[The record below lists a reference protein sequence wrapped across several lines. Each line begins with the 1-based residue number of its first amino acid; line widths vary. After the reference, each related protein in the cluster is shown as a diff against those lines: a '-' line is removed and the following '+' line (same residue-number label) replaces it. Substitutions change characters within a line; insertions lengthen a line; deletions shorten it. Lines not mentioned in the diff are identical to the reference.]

1 MKKRELLLHALRWLL
16 LGERK
21 NPELAPVNPVRPG
34 PIDEFTSVASPIQ
47 VSPAAAMSTPELEFA
62 GPAQAPAAD
71 QFPTVDD
78 EIKGLLASSDWEEV
92 NQGLELL
99 VSSLGEEAI
108 KPFGALIDA
117 TSLQVRYLEPWQA
130 ALGIR
135 DTHEINAVAKLAE
148 LTGALTGIRSI
159 RLNQVAYADEIK
171 LDLSLL
177 SGASSL
183 EELIV
188 NGGSVSNLTA
198 LGSLSSLRYLA
209 LVSESIDWDT
219 EEHNGLFSQL
229 ADLHSLCLNQWPWE
243 DLSPI
248 GGLSKLEHLDLRG
261 GELSSLEGL
270 ERLTSLTNLSLR
282 DFYSLSE
289 ISEIGN
295 LSQLRTLQLMS
306 LGITSLEGLEGLKEL
321 IYIDLE
327 GSDLVDVLALGSMP
341 RLTSVRL
348 NCGQELLGLG
358 SLSATGSMRQLKL
371 GNIPDYSYGESS
383 RQRFG
388 QREMDR
394 LCNCWKALQTNTN
407 KVSSLKA
414 DGADL
419 PVVLLGVSVL
429 ETLSGQISAAD
440 FSERVDQIIS
450 HWGPELRSRAYWPK
464 GSVDKPYSHTAPIGQ
479 WLTRAAGGS
488 VSTET
493 IDQIAATLSRQLPV
507 IPQRI

>member
-1 MKKRELLLHALRWLL
+1 MKKRELLLRVLRSLL

-21 NPELAPVNPVRPG
+21 NPEFASVNPVRPG
-34 PIDEFTSVASPIQ
+34 PLDEITLIESPIQ
-47 VSPAAAMSTPELEFA
+47 VSPAAAMPTREFDFVP
-62 GPAQAPAAD
+62 PAQAPAAD

-108 KPFGALIDA
+108 KPFAALIDA
-117 TSLQVRYLEPWQA
+117 TALQVRYIEPWQA

-148 LTGALTGIRSI
+148 LTGALAGIRSI
-159 RLNQVAYADEIK
+159 RLNQVSYADEIK

-188 NGGSVSNLTA
+188 NGGSVSNLSA
-198 LGSLSSLRYLA
+198 LGSLSSLRHLA

-219 EEHNGLFSQL
+219 EEHTALFEDL

-243 DLSPI
+243 DLSPLA
-248 GGLSKLEHLDLRG
+248 GLSKLERLDLRG

-270 ERLTSLTNLSLR
+270 KRLSSLTNLSLR

-289 ISEIGN
+289 ISEIGS

-306 LGITSLEGLEGLKEL
+306 LGITSLEGLEGLEEL
-321 IYIDLE
+321 ISIDLE

-341 RLTSVRL
+341 RLSSVRL
-348 NCGQELLGLG
+348 DCGQELLGLG
-358 SLSATGSMRQLKL
+358 SLSATGSVRQLKL
-371 GNIPDYSYGESS
+371 GDIPYYSYGESS
-383 RQRFG
+383 SQRFG
-388 QREMDR
+388 RREMDR
-394 LCNCWKALQTNTN
+394 LCISWKALKTN
-407 KVSSLKA
+407 KHKISSLVA

-419 PVVLLGVSVL
+419 PVVLLGISVL

-440 FSERVDQIIS
+440 FSERVDQIAS
-450 HWGPELRSRAYWPK
+450 HWGPELRSRAYWSK
-464 GSVDKPYSHTAPIGQ
+464 GSLDKPYSHTAPIGN
-479 WLTRAAGGS
+479 WLTRAAGS
-488 VSTET
+488 VSAEI
-493 IDQIAATLSRQLPV
+493 IDQIAATLSRQLPL

>member
-21 NPELAPVNPVRPG
+21 NHELVSVNPAQPDSVG
-34 PIDEFTSVASPIQ
+34 EFTSFASPIK
-47 VSPAAAMSTPELEFA
+47 VSPAAAMRTPEFKFVP
-62 GPAQAPAAD
+62 PAQTLATD

-78 EIKGLLASSDWEEV
+78 EIKSLLASSDWEEV

-99 VSSLGEEAI
+99 VSSLGEEAV

-117 TSLQVRYLEPWQA
+117 TALQVRYMEPWQA
-130 ALGIR
+130 ALGIKS
-135 DTHEINAVAKLAE
+135 THEINAVAKLAE
-148 LTGALTGIRSI
+148 LTGGLAGIRSI
-159 RLNQVAYADEIK
+159 RLNQVAYADEIR

-177 SGASSL
+177 CGASSL

-209 LVSESIDWDT
+209 LVCESVDWDI
-219 EEHNGLFSQL
+219 EEHNGLFSDL
-229 ADLHSLCLNQWPWE
+229 VDLHSLCLNQWPWE

-248 GGLSKLEHLDLRG
+248 AGLSKLEHLDLRG

-295 LSQLRTLQLMS
+295 LSQLRILQLMS
-306 LGITSLEGLEGLKEL
+306 LGITSLQGLDGLAEL
-321 IYIDLE
+321 ISIDLE

-341 RLTSVRL
+341 RLSSVRL
-348 NCGQELLGLG
+348 DCGQELLGLG
-358 SLSATGSMRQLKL
+358 SLAATGSMRQLKL
-371 GNIPDYSYGESS
+371 GNIPNYSYGESS
-383 RQRFG
+383 SQRFG

-394 LCNCWKALQTNTN
+394 LCNSWKALHTNTN

-429 ETLSGQISAAD
+429 ETLSGQISAAE
-440 FSERVDQIIS
+440 FSERIDQIVS

-464 GSVDKPYSHTAPIGQ
+464 GSIDNLYSHTAPIGQ
-479 WLTRAAGGS
+479 WLNRAAGS
-488 VSTET
+488 VSAET
-493 IDQIAATLSRQLPV
+493 IDQIAATLSRQLP
-507 IPQRI
+507 IMPQRI

>member
-1 MKKRELLLHALRWLL
+1 MNSLR
-16 LGERK
+16 
-21 NPELAPVNPVRPG
+21 
-34 PIDEFTSVASPIQ
+34 PIQ
-47 VSPAAAMSTPELEFA
+47 VSPAAAMPTPELEFVP
-62 GPAQAPAAD
+62 PAQAPAAD

-117 TSLQVRYLEPWQA
+117 TTLQVRYMEPWQA

-135 DTHEINAVAKLAE
+135 NTHEINAVAKLAE

-188 NGGSVSNLTA
+188 NGGCISNLTA

-219 EEHNGLFSQL
+219 EEHTALFADL

-248 GGLSKLEHLDLRG
+248 AGLSKLECLDLRG
-261 GELSSLEGL
+261 GELNSLEGL
-270 ERLTSLTNLSLR
+270 ERLTSMTNLSLR

-321 IYIDLE
+321 SFVELE
-327 GSDLVDVLALGSMP
+327 CSDLVDVSALGSLP
-341 RLTSVRL
+341 QLATVRL
-348 NCGQELLGLG
+348 ECSDLVGLG
-358 SLSATGSMRQLKL
+358 SLSATGSVRQLKL
-371 GNIPDYSYGESS
+371 GDFPDYSYGETS

-388 QREMDR
+388 RREMDR

>member
-1 MKKRELLLHALRWLL
+1 MKKRKLLLNTLRWLL
-16 LGERK
+16 LGVRK
-21 NPELAPVNPVRPG
+21 KPELVPVNPVRPR
-34 PIDEFTSVASPIQ
+34 PLDEFTSVASPIQ
-47 VSPAAAMSTPELEFA
+47 ASTVAAMPTPELEFVQ
-62 GPAQAPAAD
+62 PPQAPAAD

-78 EIKGLLASSDWEEV
+78 EVKGLLASSEWEEV

-117 TSLQVRYLEPWQA
+117 TTLQVRYMEPWQA

-135 DTHEINAVAKLAE
+135 NTHEINAVAKLAE

-188 NGGSVSNLTA
+188 NGGSISNLTA

-248 GGLSKLEHLDLRG
+248 AGLSKLEHLDLRG

-270 ERLTSLTNLSLR
+270 ERLSSLTNLSLR

-289 ISEIGN
+289 ISEIGH
-295 LSQLRTLQLMS
+295 LSQLRSLQLIS
-306 LGITSLEGLEGLKEL
+306 LGITSLQGLEGLKEL
-321 IYIDLE
+321 SFVELE
-327 GSDLVDVLALGSMP
+327 GSDLVDVSALGSLP
-341 RLTSVRL
+341 QLATVRL
-348 NCGQELLGLG
+348 ECSDLVGLG
-358 SLSATGSMRQLKL
+358 SLSATGSVRQLKL
-371 GNIPDYSYGESS
+371 GDFPDYSYGETS

-388 QREMDR
+388 RREMDR
-394 LCNCWKALQTNTN
+394 LCKSWKALHTNTN
-407 KVSSLKA
+407 NVSSLKA

-440 FSERVDQIIS
+440 FSERVDQIAA

-479 WLTRAAGGS
+479 WLTRAAGS
-488 VSTET
+488 VSAET

>member
-1 MKKRELLLHALRWLL
+1 M
-16 LGERK
+16 
-21 NPELAPVNPVRPG
+21 NPLRPG

-47 VSPAAAMSTPELEFA
+47 VSPAAAMPTPELEFVP
-62 GPAQAPAAD
+62 PAQAPAAD
-71 QFPTVDD
+71 QFPTVND

-117 TSLQVRYLEPWQA
+117 ATLQVRYMEPWQA

-135 DTHEINAVAKLAE
+135 NTHEINAVAKLAE

-177 SGASSL
+177 CGASSL

-188 NGGSVSNLTA
+188 NGGSISNLTA

-209 LVSESIDWDT
+209 LVSESIDWDS
-219 EEHNGLFSQL
+219 EEHTTLFSQL

-248 GGLSKLEHLDLRG
+248 AGLSKLEHLDLRG
-261 GELSSLEGL
+261 GELNSLEGL

-295 LSQLRTLQLMS
+295 LSHLRALQLMS

-321 IYIDLE
+321 ISIDLE

-341 RLTSVRL
+341 RLISVSL
-348 NCGQELLGLG
+348 DCGQELLGLS
-358 SLSATGSMRQLKL
+358 SLSATGSVRHLKL
-371 GNIPDYSYGESS
+371 GNFPDYSYAESS
-383 RQRFG
+383 SQRFG
-388 QREMDR
+388 RKEMHH
-394 LCNCWKALQTNTN
+394 LCICWKALHTNKN

-440 FSERVDQIIS
+440 FSERVDQIAA

-479 WLTRAAGGS
+479 WLTRAAGS
-488 VSTET
+488 VSAET

>member
-1 MKKRELLLHALRWLL
+1 M
-16 LGERK
+16 
-21 NPELAPVNPVRPG
+21 NPVRPG

-47 VSPAAAMSTPELEFA
+47 VSPAAAMPTPELEFVP
-62 GPAQAPAAD
+62 PAQAPAAD
-71 QFPTVDD
+71 QFPTVND
-78 EIKGLLASSDWEEV
+78 EIKGLLVSSDWEEV

-117 TSLQVRYLEPWQA
+117 ATLQVRYMEQWQA

-135 DTHEINAVAKLAE
+135 NTHEINAVAKLAE

-177 SGASSL
+177 CGASSL

-188 NGGSVSNLTA
+188 NGGSISNLTA

-209 LVSESIDWDT
+209 LVSESIDWDS
-219 EEHNGLFSQL
+219 EEHTTLFSQL

-248 GGLSKLEHLDLRG
+248 AGLSKLEHLDLRG
-261 GELSSLEGL
+261 GELNSLEGL

-295 LSQLRTLQLMS
+295 LSHLRTLQLMS

-321 IYIDLE
+321 ISIDLE

-341 RLTSVRL
+341 RLISVSL
-348 NCGQELLGLG
+348 DCGQELLGLS
-358 SLSATGSMRQLKL
+358 SLSATGSVRQLKL
-371 GNIPDYSYGESS
+371 GNFPDYSYGESS
-383 RQRFG
+383 SQRFG
-388 QREMDR
+388 RKEMHH
-394 LCNCWKALQTNTN
+394 LCICWKALHTNKN

-419 PVVLLGVSVL
+419 PVVLLGVSVF
-429 ETLSGQISAAD
+429 ETLSGLINAAD
-440 FSERVDQIIS
+440 FSERVDQIAT

-464 GSVDKPYSHTAPIGQ
+464 GVVDEFYSQTVPIGQ
-479 WLTRAAGGS
+479 WLARAEACG
-488 VSTET
+488 VELEE
-493 IDQIAATLSRQLPV
+493 INQIAATLSRQLPV